1 MEITKE
7 QWDEIVNKVNGF
19 ETKIEELTTQNA
31 ALTTKNSE
39 LETKSSEYETKL
51 KEWQTKLND
60 QQSTIDSLAKNKP
73 EEGTGSKPPVGS
85 KSGHK
90 SVRFDAQKGEYVWD
104 A

>member
-19 ETKIEELTTQNA
+19 ETKIEEFKSQNA
-31 ALTTKNSE
+31 TLTTKNNE

-60 QQSTIDSLAKNKP
+60 QQATIDSLAKNIL
-73 EEGTGSKPPVGS
+73 EDGAGSKPPADG
-85 KSGHK
+85 KSGYK
-90 SVRFDAQKGEYVWD
+90 SVRFDPAQDKYIFE
-104 A
+104 

>member
-1 MEITKE
+1 MEITEAK
-7 QWDEIVNKVNGF
+7 WNEIVNKVNGF

-39 LETKSSEYETKL
+39 LETKSSKYETKL

-60 QQSTIDSLAKNKP
+60 QQATIDSLAKNKP
-73 EEGTGSKPPVGS
+73 EEETGSKPPVSS

-90 SVRFDAQKGEYVWD
+90 SVRFDPKEGEYVWD
-104 A
+104 D

>member
-19 ETKIEELTTQNA
+19 ETKIEELKSQNA
-31 ALTTKNSE
+31 TLTTKNNE

-60 QQSTIDSLAKNKP
+60 QQATIDSLAKNKD
-73 EEGTGSKPPVGS
+73 EKGNDSKPPTGS
-85 KSGHK
+85 TSGHK
-90 SVRFDAQKGEYVWD
+90 SVRFDPIQDKYIFE
-104 A
+104 

>member
-19 ETKIEELTTQNA
+19 ESKIEELKSQNET
-31 ALTTKNSE
+31 LTTKNNE

-60 QQSTIDSLAKNKP
+60 QQATIDNLAKSKNEKGNDSKP
-73 EEGTGSKPPVGS
+73 STGSA
-85 KSGHK
+85 SGHK
-90 SVRFDAQKGEYVWD
+90 SVRFDPIQDKYIFE
-104 A
+104 

>member
-19 ETKIEELTTQNA
+19 ETKIEELKSQNA
-31 ALTTKNSE
+31 TLTTKNSE

-60 QQSTIDSLAKNKP
+60 QQATIDSLAKNKP

-90 SVRFDAQKGEYVWD
+90 SVRFDPVQDKYIFE
-104 A
+104 